1 MNPSQGHKN
10 ENIQNQ
16 KEMINVRT
24 LGIGKIVKNV
34 KIENTIK
41 AAINTL
47 GMRVSL
53 TIDYPSGTPG

>member
-16 KEMINVRT
+16 KEIINVRT
-24 LGIGKIVKNV
+24 LGIGKIVKNI

-53 TIDYPSGTPG
+53 TIDYPNGTPG